1 MNKIELV
8 FSDID
13 GTLLNSKH
21 EVSSEAIQ
29 IIQEL
34 VKRGTKIIL
43 ASARPPGAMISIAN
57 EVQLSSPLVCF
68 NGALITQYEE
78 GSFVDLYSLTLERLD
93 ALQLYQTIS
102 TNFPDISFN
111 IYSGERWY
119 VEREDGWVKQ
129 EAAITKMDP
138 EAIAMEDFL
147 NDHFPVHKLLCM
159 GNPDDIQ
166 KLEDELGGANLSN
179 ISYYRSK
186 DTYMEIVNNQVSKL
200 GALHF
205 LCEKY
210 GVKLENTLAIG
221 DNFNDMPMIIHAGKG
236 IAMGNAPDEV
246 KQAADCVT
254 DTNDENGFYKALM
267 KIFG

>member
-1 MNKIELV
+1 
-8 FSDID
+8 
-13 GTLLNSKH
+13 
-21 EVSSEAIQ
+21 
-29 IIQEL
+29 
-34 VKRGTKIIL
+34 
-43 ASARPPGAMISIAN
+43 
-57 EVQLSSPLVCF
+57 
-68 NGALITQYEE
+68 
-78 GSFVDLYSLTLERLD
+78 
-93 ALQLYQTIS
+93 
-102 TNFPDISFN
+102 
-111 IYSGERWY
+111 
-119 VEREDGWVKQ
+119 
-129 EAAITKMDP
+129 MDP

-147 NDHFPVHKLLCM
+147 NEHFPVHKILCM

-166 KLEDELGGANLSN
+166 KLEDELAGANLSN

-210 GVKLENTLAIG
+210 GVELANTLAIG